1 MPPSSKSVDDQWAT
15 KVVAVVVTYFPD
27 ARRLAAT
34 LLALLPHVK
43 GAIVVDNG
51 SPQDLADDLKEVR
64 SLGCFFLRLT
74 GNLGIATAQNI
85 GIQWAREQGATH
97 VMLLDQD
104 SQPEQDMVTRLLR
117 ATLELQQRGTRL
129 AAVAPAYVDAR
140 QKNVKPFSRLGRLR
154 ARRFGCG
161 AGEAVVETDT
171 AIASGSLIPV
181 ASLAAIGGMREELF
195 IDLVDIEWWLRARS
209 MGYKSF
215 GVCDAVL
222 RHSLGAQPRT
232 FANRTITH
240 HSPLRSYYFFRNAVW
255 LIGRRYAPTAWRLAV
270 ARQLLRR
277 FLYYPLA
284 VAPRLEYLRMM
295 SLGVWH
301 GLWGRL
307 GRLDLPALASP
318 ADDED

>member
-1 MPPSSKSVDDQWAT
+1 MPPNSKSVDDQLAT
-15 KVVAVVVTYFPD
+15 KVVAVVVTYLPD

-34 LLALLPHVK
+34 LLAVLPQVK

-51 SPQDLADDLKEVR
+51 SPRDLADDLKDVC
-64 SLGCFFLRLT
+64 SSKCFFLRLT
-74 GNLGIATAQNI
+74 DNLGIAKAQNI
-85 GIQWAREQGATH
+85 GIQWARERGATH

-117 ATLELQQRGTRL
+117 TALELQQRGIQL
-129 AAVAPAYVDAR
+129 AAVAPVYVDAR
-140 QKNVKPFSRLGRLR
+140 RKKLKPFSRLGRLR
-154 ARRFGCG
+154 ARRFGCD
-161 AGEAVVETDT
+161 AGKVVVETDA
-171 AIASGSLIPV
+171 AIASGSLTPV

-195 IDLVDIEWWLRARS
+195 IDLVDTEWCLRARS
-209 MGYKSF
+209 MGYRSF

-255 LIGRRYAPTAWRLAV
+255 LIGRRYAPTAWKFAV
-270 ARQLLRR
+270 ARQLLQRLL
-277 FLYYPLA
+277 FYPLA
-284 VAPRLEYLRMM
+284 VAPRLQYLRMM

-307 GRLDLPALASP
+307 GRFDLAASASP
-318 ADDED
+318 AADED